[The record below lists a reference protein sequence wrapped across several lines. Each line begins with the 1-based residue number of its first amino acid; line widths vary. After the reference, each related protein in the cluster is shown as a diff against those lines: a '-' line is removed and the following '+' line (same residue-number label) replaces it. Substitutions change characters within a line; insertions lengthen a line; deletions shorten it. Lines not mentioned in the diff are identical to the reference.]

1 MAHDVAVLG
10 ATVAGLTVARRLAVK
25 GYDVIVLDPNP
36 EGHSAAIGHGVA
48 AVGHCSTIAAMAN
61 AYGLDAAREHI
72 RRNLAG
78 IDEIRG
84 IFPDYRSYR
93 LRDRSLPGGDERET
107 RSIVELF
114 RAEGAEAE
122 LLDAPDGCAVLSAAI
137 CVEPAAYA
145 AALRA
150 AAVSAGAN
158 VVHGVT
164 VLHLVRREG
173 ATRVH
178 FRNNLAWVRDV
189 GAIAAVAVIDTLG
202 VSPWGR
208 AARIGP
214 AQWVPTVHCTPPAPV
229 REVSIDAGPGAWL
242 VRPVGDD
249 AALVLGQKASLS
261 RIEGATAELTRWC
274 RDRLGAEEPEPGR
287 LAIDP
292 SDHGRP
298 VVGASAIPGGFYA
311 RGNGRGE
318 LMNGTASG
326 YYLAGLLADHRAST
340 NALPPLSQLRAYG
353 ARLWRRGD

>member
-10 ATVAGLTVARRLAVK
+10 ATVAGLTVARRIAER
-25 GYDVIVLDPNP
+25 GYDVIVLDPSP
-36 EGHSAAIGHGVA
+36 EGRSAAIGHGVA
-48 AVGHCSTIAAMAN
+48 AIGHASTIAAMAY

-72 RRNLAG
+72 RRNQAG
-78 IDEIRG
+78 IAEIRG
-84 IFPDYRSYR
+84 ILPGYETFP
-93 LRDRSLPGGDERET
+93 LRDSSLPGGDEAET
-107 RSIVELF
+107 RTILGLYHEV
-114 RAEGAEAE
+114 GVEAE
-122 LLDAPDGCAVLSAAI
+122 LLVAPDGVSIRTEAT
-137 CVEPAAYA
+137 CVDPVAYA

-150 AAVSAGAN
+150 AAVAAGAN

-164 VLHLVRREG
+164 VLNLGRREG
-173 ATRVH
+173 VTKIH

-189 GAIAAVAVIDTLG
+189 GSISAVSVVDTMG

-214 AQWVPTVHCTPPAPV
+214 AQWVPTVRCLPEHPL
-229 REVSIDAGPGAWL
+229 REVRITATSAAWML
-242 VRPVGDD
+242 RPVGRE
-249 AALVLGQKASLS
+249 ALVLGQKTALS
-261 RIEGATAELTRWC
+261 RIESATEALSAWC
-274 RDRLGAEEPEPGR
+274 EERLGAVDIEIGR

-326 YYLAGLLADHRAST
+326 YYLAGLLADHRTSG
-340 NALPPLSQLRAYG
+340 NALPPLSQLRALG
-353 ARLWRRGD
+353 ARLLRRGD